1 METLII
7 ADRDVDHAQ
16 AAMLAIRN
24 AGFDQP
30 IFYVR
35 SAAALLARLAKH
47 AQSPES
53 APRPSAILIGL
64 PLLRECGPEL
74 MRSLREL
81 DTPVEV
87 TAMLGGEKE
96 RFQLE
101 QCGFRQIG
109 YVVRPIKPV
118 DVLRVFGIRS
128 RSVTP
133 PAGNPRLLW
142 PALPGSTR
150 RTAPQTIPH

>member
-7 ADRDVDHAQ
+7 ANRDVDQAQ

-47 AQSPES
+47 AQSPQS
-53 APRPSAILIGL
+53 TPRPSAILIGL
-64 PLLRECGPEL
+64 HLLRECAPEL
-74 MRSLREL
+74 MRSIHEL
-81 DTPVEV
+81 GTPVEV
-87 TAMLGGEKE
+87 TAMLDHDKE
-96 RFQLE
+96 RFQLD
-101 QCGFRQIG
+101 QLRLHQVGH
-109 YVVRPIKPV
+109 VVHPIKPL

-142 PALPGSTR
+142 PATPNTPR
-150 RTAPQTIPH
+150 RPASQPVSH

>member
-47 AQSPES
+47 AQSPKS

-64 PLLRECGPEL
+64 QLLRECGPEL
-74 MRSLREL
+74 MRGLREL
-81 DTPVEV
+81 DAPVEV
-87 TAMLGGEKE
+87 TAMLGSDKE
-96 RFQLE
+96 RFLLE
-101 QCGFRQIG
+101 QCGFRQVG
-109 YVVRPIKPV
+109 HVVRPIKPV

-128 RSVTP
+128 KAVTP

-142 PALPGSTR
+142 PPTPGSTR
-150 RTAPQTIPH
+150 RPAPQPVSH

>member
-47 AQSPES
+47 AQSPQS

-64 PLLRECGPEL
+64 QLLRECGPEL

-81 DTPVEV
+81 GTPVEI
-87 TAMLGGEKE
+87 TAMLGHEKE

-109 YVVRPIKPV
+109 HVVCPIKPV

-133 PAGNPRLLW
+133 PVGNPRLLW
-142 PALPGSTR
+142 PATPGSTQR
-150 RTAPQTIPH
+150 PAPQSISH